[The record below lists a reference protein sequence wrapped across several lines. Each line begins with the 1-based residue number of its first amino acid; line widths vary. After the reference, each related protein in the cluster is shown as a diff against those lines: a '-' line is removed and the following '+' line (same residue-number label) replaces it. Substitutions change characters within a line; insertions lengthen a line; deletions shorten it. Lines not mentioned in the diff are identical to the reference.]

1 MFFSKG
7 CGIDNF
13 QNFWLN
19 PQYCITLGSDNDK
32 NKKIPM
38 IVSLFQCESIRFQDE
53 NKAKFNS
60 SIPPIGF
67 GLFKLNENSSNKIII
82 DPVKFS
88 SEDLTPIKMPS
99 MYMAQRECTSRFYLN
114 TGKYVIIPATYYP
127 NISEKFLLRIFTD
140 ISSEATYDHLENL
153 SDSKPSAEP
162 VPPTPEYLPVEFP
175 ISFEEHNIIDENEGN
190 FSRACSVQ

>member
-1 MFFSKG
+1 LFFSKG
-7 CGIDNF
+7 CVSDNF

-19 PQYCITLGSDNDK
+19 PQYCITLGEDNDK
-32 NKKIPM
+32 NKKIAM

-53 NKAKFNS
+53 NNGKFNNV
-60 SIPPIGF
+60 PPIGF
-67 GLFKLNENSSNKIII
+67 GLFKLNDISLNKINI

-88 SEDLTPIKMPS
+88 PEDLTPIKMPS

-140 ISSEATYDHLENL
+140 KSSEVTYDHLEYL
-153 SDSKPSAEP
+153 SDSKTSTEP
-162 VPPTPEYLPVEFP
+162 VPPTPVYLPVEFP
-175 ISFEEHNIIDENEGN
+175 ISFEEHNIIDENERN
-190 FSRACSVQ
+190 FSRACTLQ